1 MSSYIPIASQT
12 LSSSASSVTFSSIP
26 TTLGG
31 KTLRDLVVVIDKV
44 RAISSGRTF
53 FMRINGSAVDYF
65 SVYMT
70 SNGPSG
76 QSVAISGDDKLR
88 LYPFAHPA
96 VPGQEPNYMIQLFD
110 YTQTNKHKSGLIH
123 SDNWDAATTRYASRW
138 GSTSAITSLSFA
150 MDSGDMAAG
159 ATFNLF
165 GIEG

>member
-12 LSSSASSVTFSSIP
+12 LGSSAASVTFSSIP
-26 TTLGG
+26 TTLNG

-44 RAISSGRTF
+44 RAISTGRTF

-65 SVYMT
+65 SIYMT

-76 QSVAISGDDKLR
+76 QSASVSGDDKLR
-88 LYPFAHPA
+88 LYPFSHPA
-96 VPGQEPNYMIQLFD
+96 VPGQEPNYRIQLFD
-110 YTQTNKHKSGLIH
+110 YTQTNKHKSGLVD
-123 SDNWDAATTRYASRW
+123 SDNWDVATTRYAARW
-138 GSTSAITSLSFA
+138 GNTSAITSLSFA
-150 MDSGDMAAG
+150 MDSGDIAAG